1 MSRATPAISGSVG
14 FFLIALW
21 NHQRWNKC
29 LNHGLKVYGKEAGR
43 SLVAIKTIQIES
55 EDSKYGDN
63 GGGGKEKMGLR
74 LI

>member
-1 MSRATPAISGSVG
+1 M
-14 FFLIALW
+14 
-21 NHQRWNKC
+21 
-29 LNHGLKVYGKEAGR
+29 
-43 SLVAIKTIQIES
+43 AIKTIQIES